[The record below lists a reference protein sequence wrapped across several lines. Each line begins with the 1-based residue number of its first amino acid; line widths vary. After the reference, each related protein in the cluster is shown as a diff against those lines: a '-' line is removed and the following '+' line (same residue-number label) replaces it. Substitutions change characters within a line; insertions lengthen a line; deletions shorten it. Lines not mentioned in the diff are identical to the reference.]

1 MLDKLIYNLRRLFLT
16 PFKIGLISYY
26 YLDKLKQTNGVAI
39 HTYYLSRELAKLGCE
54 VHVFTKGDKNV
65 IKNYYIGKGKIVIH
79 KINTKIDCPI
89 KDKLVKLRLSY
100 FMFDNAV
107 VTEVT
112 KENTKEKFNVIH
124 THGWLTTGAFI
135 SKSLNNIKWIHTFH
149 ALEKNRLKFMSNEEK
164 EYFKV
169 AKWVESTISHADA
182 LIAVSDYVRAEVIK
196 DYGIKSEKVF
206 RIYNGVD
213 LEMFKPE
220 RSIDEK
226 IILYVGRFSFEKGMD
241 IIPSIAKIVLNKN
254 KEAKFTILAPGRVL
268 PSMQRTE
275 KEYKSLK
282 EKYGDRIT
290 LIRDSIS
297 REELVKIY
305 NKCSIYIQPSRYDS
319 CPTTLLEAM
328 ACSKAVIGSNRGGIP
343 EMISNS
349 GIVVPLGSRIFALQ
363 ILRLLKDFRLRER
376 YARRAFDRSKLFN
389 WENIGQETLN
399 LYKKISL
406 KNK

>member
-1 MLDKLIYNLRRLFLT
+1 M
-16 PFKIGLISYY
+16 
-26 YLDKLKQTNGVAI
+26 
-39 HTYYLSRELAKLGCE
+39 
-54 VHVFTKGDKNV
+54 
-65 IKNYYIGKGKIVIH
+65 
-79 KINTKIDCPI
+79 
-89 KDKLVKLRLSY
+89 
-100 FMFDNAV
+100 
-107 VTEVT
+107 
-112 KENTKEKFNVIH
+112 
-124 THGWLTTGAFI
+124 
-135 SKSLNNIKWIHTFH
+135 
-149 ALEKNRLKFMSNEEK
+149 
-164 EYFKV
+164 
-169 AKWVESTISHADA
+169 
-182 LIAVSDYVRAEVIK
+182 IAVSDYVRAEVIK

-220 RSIDEK
+220 RSIDKK

-241 IIPSIAKIVLNKN
+241 IVPSIAKIVLNKN

-282 EKYGDRIT
+282 EKYRDRIT